1 MINPERVKQ
10 FAAMIEAAPVY
21 VRKSGTEKP
30 RNNAIVLNDDMPD
43 TLAEAFRKNSDVRYH
58 WNSIDLWSIYSKG
71 HYQQIEDETN
81 IEGYIRRFIQV
92 VKMKKKIKKGSEFV
106 MITVL
111 PTAKMKTDTF
121 IKHVMKW
128 LRDDPAVYL
137 RPSQKSPC
145 SLTGKLDPRF
155 IIPMENGLLDW
166 SEYPYV
172 LHDPTPDFYSL
183 QRLPFKW
190 NKDKQESDM
199 WTDYMVDATGGDEEH
214 HTLLQQWAGYCF
226 MKGNQDAQKFI
237 ILYGEAGTGKNVYSE
252 VLSAGLGLENVSV
265 VPLVNFNEPHLVTQT
280 YGKMLNITDE
290 SETYLEQGIE
300 SALKHY
306 TGGGQ
311 YQFKRMYG
319 KPFSAYP
326 TAKIMILTNHLPAFT
341 DTSNGIW
348 RRLLVAPF
356 DYVVP
361 DDKKI
366 EGFAN
371 QIIKTEMSGVLAW
384 ALAGARSLMKYGFI
398 IPEKCKQVA
407 AIHRLE
413 SVPEIQF
420 MQENIEA
427 CDPDEI
433 WGRISC
439 SQFREAYVKFCKE
452 QGVLPK
458 GVRNL
463 SKTIRKLFPL
473 SERKRGRADGDLG
486 YFYYGLKVQ
495 DGSIYK

>member
-1 MINPERVKQ
+1 MVNQKQ
-10 FAAMIEAAPVY
+10 VEAFKKLVADAPIY
-21 VRKSGTEKP
+21 VRKSETQKP
-30 RNNAIVLNDDMPD
+30 KSNAVVLDDDMPD
-43 TLAEAFRKNSDVRYH
+43 TMATAFREQSDVNYH
-58 WNSIDLWSIYSKG
+58 WNSIDLWSIYSDG
-71 HYQQIEDETN
+71 RYQKVEDETN
-81 IEGYIRRFIQV
+81 IEGYIRRFISI
-92 VKMKKKIKKGSEFV
+92 VKMKKKIKKDSGFV
-106 MITVL
+106 TIIV
-111 PTAKMKTDTF
+111 PPSAKMKTDTF
-121 IKHVMKW
+121 IKHTMKW

-137 RPSQKSPC
+137 RPAHKSPC
-145 SLTGKLDPRF
+145 SLTDKLDPQF
-155 IIPMENGLLDW
+155 IIPMKNGLLDW
-166 SEYPYV
+166 SKHPYV
-172 LHDPTPDFYSL
+172 LHGLTPDFYSL
-183 QRLPFKW
+183 QQLPFKW
-190 NKDKQESDM
+190 DKNRQESDM
-199 WTDYMVDATGGDEEH
+199 WTDYMIDATGGDEEL

-290 SETYLEQGIE
+290 SETHLEQGIE
-300 SALKHY
+300 SSLKHY

-371 QIIKTEMSGVLAW
+371 KIIETEMSGVLAW
-384 ALAGARSLMKYGFI
+384 ALAGARRLMKYGFI
-398 IPEKCKQVA
+398 VPEKCKEVA
-407 AIHRLE
+407 VVHRLE

-420 MQENIEA
+420 MQENIEV
-427 CDPDEI
+427 CDPDEV
-433 WGRISC
+433 WGRYSC
-439 SQFREAYVKFCKE
+439 SQFREAYEKFCKQ
-452 QGVLPK
+452 QGTLPK
-458 GVRNL
+458 GMRNL
-463 SKTIRKLFPL
+463 LKTIRKLFPL
-473 SERKRGRADGDLG
+473 CERKRGRSDGELG
-486 YFYYGLKVQ
+486 YFYYGIRIRN
-495 DGSIYK
+495 DSIYK